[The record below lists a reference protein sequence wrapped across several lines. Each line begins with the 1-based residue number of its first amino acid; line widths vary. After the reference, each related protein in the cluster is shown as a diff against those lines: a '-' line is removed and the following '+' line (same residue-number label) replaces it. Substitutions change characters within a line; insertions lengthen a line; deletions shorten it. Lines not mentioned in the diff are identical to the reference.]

1 MNDEELRE
9 ALQDIDEH
17 EDTDV
22 TPWEAEFIEN
32 VVYVFPTSQLSEKQ
46 RDIAERIIQD
56 YEV

>member
-9 ALQDIDEH
+9 ELRDIDEN
-17 EDTDV
+17 EDIDV

-32 VVYVFPTSQLSEKQ
+32 VVYVFPGDLSEKQ